1 MDELQ
6 NTVILEKKKGR
17 PKKYATPEEAH
28 QAQILKMKEN
38 YAKRTENKDK
48 IPKNKLSGDE
58 IRIKNNERLRKW
70 RQKKKEEEKY

>member
-6 NTVILEKKKGR
+6 NTVLLEKKKGR

-38 YAKRTENKDK
+38 YAKQKENKE
-48 IPKNKLSGDE
+48 IIVKNKLSGDE
-58 IRIKNNERLRKW
+58 IRTKNNERLRKW
-70 RQKKKEEEKY
+70 RQKKKEEKS